1 MLDITQ
7 FNHFFENEHDENLKQ
22 TVKKLEKFLLSEEAF
37 EYDEIVND
45 IDTISSYLDPYDTT
59 LMDKN
64 LNYYIPIVE
73 ALVLRFQD
81 KKDQHITALLDSLT
95 YLYYAS
101 SQYTKALS
109 TQEKSCVVKEELEG
123 EKSANT
129 AKSYD
134 LLGAIYLAQKVYE
147 RAEKFYLKALEIREE
162 ILGEE
167 HPDTATSYNS
177 VAGLHESMGELKKAK
192 PLYEKVLSI
201 KKNTLG
207 ETHSHTATSY
217 HNLGLLYKKL
227 KNCKEAKV
235 MLEKVLNMVDKE
247 AYSHLSTLELT
258 RNIKE
263 IEKSMKQ
270 EKKVKFKQRGRYCES
285 L

>member
-1 MLDITQ
+1 MLDI
-7 FNHFFENEHDENLKQ
+7 NEYKHFFENENNETLQ
-22 TVKKLEKFLLSEEAF
+22 QAVEKLEEFLLKEETF
-37 EYDEIVND
+37 EYEKIVSL

-64 LNYYIPIVE
+64 LKHYIPIVE
-73 ALVLRFQD
+73 TMVLRLQNT
-81 KKDQHITALLDSLT
+81 KDEHITALLDSLT

-101 SQYTKALS
+101 SQYLKALD
-109 TQEKSCVVKEELEG
+109 TQEKSCGLKEELEG
-123 EKSANT
+123 EKSAKT

-147 RAEKFYLKALEIREE
+147 KAEHFYLKALQIREE

-177 VAGLHESMGELKKAK
+177 VAGLHESMGEIKKAK

-201 KKNTLG
+201 KKSTLG
-207 ETHSHTATSY
+207 ETHPHTATSY

-227 KNCKEAKV
+227 KNCKEAKA

-247 AYSHLSTLELT
+247 AYNHLSTLELT

-285 L
+285 I